1 MGEHEIAKAMLD
13 NVAEAAA
20 LVKAAENG
28 AVEAP
33 PASTETPAATN
44 ETA

>member
-20 LVKAAENG
+20 LVEQAVG
-28 AVEAP
+28 ASAPAP
-33 PASTETPAATN
+33 PPGLAEKPAATS
-44 ETA
+44 